1 MKVKELVEQLL
12 KEDQEATVVKTS
24 DNFELNHAI
33 VEVQTIGVYK
43 GNKVNKSF
51 YDAFDGESYNK
62 DVWELFSGNE
72 NVVKI

>member
-24 DNFELNHAI
+24 SNFELNGAT
-33 VEVQTIGVYK
+33 VEV
-43 GNKVNKSF
+43 KSINACKATKAREGF
-51 YDAFDGESYNK
+51 RDAFDGGSYSTE
-62 DVWELFSGNE
+62 VWNLFSGNE